1 MRTKLKPKRGRPQR
15 YPWNKWLSGKK
26 FTLVIGE
33 DILCSV
39 HTFRVNF
46 AKKAKAIGYRTHT
59 VLNVPKIGVNGTKF
73 TLTIRATPMP
83 VKTK

>member
-26 FTLVIGE
+26 FTLVVGE

-59 VLNVPKIGVNGTKF
+59 
-73 TLTIRATPMP
+73 TLIDDGKPALIIRATPMP